1 MRTRDVMSSPVV
13 TVAPD
18 AHLKDVAAT
27 LVERGINAV
36 PVVEEGD
43 RLVGI
48 VTEADLLTLE
58 AALTPGARPGS
69 LAAGKGP
76 PHTAGEVM
84 SQSVYTLT
92 EDADATAAAR
102 LMLRHR
108 LKSVPVVAGDRVV
121 GIVARRDLLRL
132 VARGD
137 DDIRADL
144 QRRLQEEVHA
154 LQGLDLHVADGVV
167 TIDGPVGPLA
177 RQLVD
182 ALARTV
188 PGVLEVRSTTSAPMV
203 GDRIIANVGPP
214 RSDALGVGWVGRV
227 VVGGDAHDDLVL
239 SGLLDGVGGR
249 VAREAQRPSS
259 ARESGQ
265 EDGEGVGDLRL
276 VVDEH
281 LGGPMQ
287 LASG

>member
-27 LVERGINAV
+27 LVEHGINAV

-76 PHTAGEVM
+76 AHTAGEVM
-84 SQSVYTLT
+84 SRSVYTVA
-92 EDADATAAAR
+92 EDTDATEAAR

-137 DDIRADL
+137 NDIRADL
-144 QRRLQEEVHA
+144 HHRLQEEVHA
-154 LQGLDLHVADGVV
+154 LQGLDLHVEDGIV

-188 PGVLEVRSTTSAPMV
+188 PGVLEVRSTTSTV
-203 GDRIIANVGPP
+203 D
-214 RSDALGVGWVGRV
+214 GR
-227 VVGGDAHDDLVL
+227 
-239 SGLLDGVGGR
+239 
-249 VAREAQRPSS
+249 
-259 ARESGQ
+259 
-265 EDGEGVGDLRL
+265 
-276 VVDEH
+276 
-281 LGGPMQ
+281 
-287 LASG
+287 